1 MGAVAD
7 GKTGGE
13 TGAGVGAGA
22 SAGAAIGATTGA
34 ETGAGIGAETEAETG
49 AETGAE
55 FGSAAGTEAGAGA
68 GMTGAAAG
76 VTGAVTASTTSGG
89 GAGWAGAAGG
99 GDFFLKKRLNMGN
112 KYIRIVGGQYRR
124 TPIVVPDVET
134 LRPTPDRVR
143 ETLFN
148 WLNHLWAGEFADKQ
162 VLDLFAGSGAL
173 GFEAASRGVAHVQM
187 VERDKTAASAL
198 RTLRDKL
205 KADMIR
211 IHVGDAMQVAERMDA
226 SRFDLILLDP
236 PFGQGWLPRLWPILP
251 GILNE
256 HGLVYVEAETPIEA
270 PEGFQILRQDKA
282 GAVHYHLLEFAAL
295 RK

>member
-1 MGAVAD
+1 M
-7 GKTGGE
+7 
-13 TGAGVGAGA
+13 
-22 SAGAAIGATTGA
+22 
-34 ETGAGIGAETEAETG
+34 
-49 AETGAE
+49 
-55 FGSAAGTEAGAGA
+55 
-68 GMTGAAAG
+68 
-76 VTGAVTASTTSGG
+76 
-89 GAGWAGAAGG
+89 
-99 GDFFLKKRLNMGN
+99 KKRLNMGN

-251 GILNE
+251 GILSE

-270 PEGFQILRQDKA
+270 PDGFQILRQDKA

>member
-1 MGAVAD
+1 
-7 GKTGGE
+7 
-13 TGAGVGAGA
+13 
-22 SAGAAIGATTGA
+22 
-34 ETGAGIGAETEAETG
+34 
-49 AETGAE
+49 
-55 FGSAAGTEAGAGA
+55 
-68 GMTGAAAG
+68 
-76 VTGAVTASTTSGG
+76 
-89 GAGWAGAAGG
+89 
-99 GDFFLKKRLNMGN
+99 MGN

-148 WLNHLWAGEFADKQ
+148 WLNHLWGGEFADKQ

-251 GILNE
+251 GILAE
-256 HGLVYVEAETPIEA
+256 GGLVYVEAETAIDA
-270 PEGFQILRQDKA
+270 PDGFEILRQDKA
-282 GAVHYHLLEFAAL
+282 GAVHYHLLKFAAL

>member
-1 MGAVAD
+1 MGAATGD
-7 GKTGGE
+7 ETGGE
-13 TGAGVGAGA
+13 TGAGVGVGVGV
-22 SAGAAIGATTGA
+22 GAAVGAETGAVIGAATGAKAGA
-34 ETGAGIGAETEAETG
+34 ETGAGIGA
-49 AETGAE
+49 
-55 FGSAAGTEAGAGA
+55 AAGTGAGAGA
-68 GMTGAAAG
+68 GITGAAAG
-76 VTGAVTASTTSGG
+76 ATGATTASTTSGG
-89 GAGWAGAAGG
+89 GAGWTGAAGG

-251 GILNE
+251 GILSE

>member
-1 MGAVAD
+1 M
-7 GKTGGE
+7 
-13 TGAGVGAGA
+13 
-22 SAGAAIGATTGA
+22 
-34 ETGAGIGAETEAETG
+34 
-49 AETGAE
+49 
-55 FGSAAGTEAGAGA
+55 
-68 GMTGAAAG
+68 
-76 VTGAVTASTTSGG
+76 
-89 GAGWAGAAGG
+89 
-99 GDFFLKKRLNMGN
+99 KKRLNMGN

-124 TPIVVPDVET
+124 TPIAVPDVET

-148 WLNHLWAGEFADKQ
+148 WLTHLWGGEFADKQ

-251 GILNE
+251 GILTD
-256 HGLVYVEAETPIEA
+256 HGLVYVEAESAIEA
-270 PEGFQILRQDKA
+270 PEGFEILRQDKA
-282 GAVHYHLLEFAAL
+282 GAVHFHLLEFAAL
-295 RK
+295 RKSINNPASEDGVHH

>member
-1 MGAVAD
+1 
-7 GKTGGE
+7 
-13 TGAGVGAGA
+13 
-22 SAGAAIGATTGA
+22 
-34 ETGAGIGAETEAETG
+34 
-49 AETGAE
+49 
-55 FGSAAGTEAGAGA
+55 
-68 GMTGAAAG
+68 
-76 VTGAVTASTTSGG
+76 
-89 GAGWAGAAGG
+89 
-99 GDFFLKKRLNMGN
+99 MGN

-148 WLNHLWAGEFADKQ
+148 WLNHLWGGEFADKQ

-251 GILNE
+251 GILAE
-256 HGLVYVEAETPIEA
+256 GGLVYVEAESPIEA
-270 PEGFQILRQDKA
+270 PEGFEILRQDKA